1 MVDVLS
7 AVPEGLH
14 AADGSSLRLL
24 LVHAHPDDE
33 TLTTGA
39 TMARYATEGAQVTLV
54 TCTRGE
60 KGEVIG
66 PLGHLEGDDDALAE
80 HRTGELAAAMA
91 ALGVTDHRFLGADAG
106 ERFRDSGMVWG
117 EHGRAVV
124 PPDVAPDAF
133 AAQPAER
140 VAEHLV
146 RVVEEVRPH
155 VVVTYDAEGGY
166 GHPDHVQA
174 HRVTLAAVAASAWRP
189 EQVLAVASP
198 RSVHEAG
205 VRRLRDLGLTTVQEP
220 WPPAV
225 VPDDAVTLRVEA
237 SAHVPAKVAALR
249 AHATQV
255 VVADDGRAYALSN
268 GVWHDLVGTEWFGPL
283 RPADAP

>member
-1 MVDVLS
+1 M
-7 AVPEGLH
+7 
-14 AADGSSLRLL
+14 
-24 LVHAHPDDE
+24 
-33 TLTTGA
+33 
-39 TMARYATEGAQVTLV
+39 
-54 TCTRGE
+54 
-60 KGEVIG
+60 
-66 PLGHLEGDDDALAE
+66 
-80 HRTGELAAAMA
+80 
-91 ALGVTDHRFLGADAG
+91 
-106 ERFRDSGMVWG
+106 
-117 EHGRAVV
+117 
-124 PPDVAPDAF
+124 
-133 AAQPAER
+133 
-140 VAEHLV
+140 
-146 RVVEEVRPH
+146 
-155 VVVTYDAEGGY
+155 VVTYDAEGGY

-205 VRRLRDLGLTTVQEP
+205 VAPAARTWASTTVQEP

-225 VPDDAVTLRVEA
+225 VPDDAVTLRVDA

-255 VVADDGRAYALSN
+255 VVADDGTAYALSN

>member
-1 MVDVLS
+1 MDVLES
-7 AVPEGLH
+7 VPEGLH
-14 AADGSSLRLL
+14 AADRSRLRLL

-33 TLTTGA
+33 TIATGA
-39 TMARYATEGAQVTLV
+39 TMARYATQGAAVTLV

-66 PLGHLEGDDDALAE
+66 PLRHLEGDDDALAE

-91 ALGVTDHRFLGADAG
+91 ALAVTDHRFLGADVG
-106 ERFRDSGMVWG
+106 VRFRDSGMVWG
-117 EHGRAVV
+117 RHGRAVV

-133 AAQPAER
+133 AAQPVER

-146 RVVEEVRPH
+146 RVVEQVRPH

-174 HRVTLAAVAASAWRP
+174 HRVTLAAVAAASWP
-189 EQVLAVASP
+189 VEQALAVAAP

-205 VRRLRDLGLTTVQEP
+205 VHRLRGRGLSTVQEP
-220 WPPAV
+220 WPPVV
-225 VPDDAVTLRVEA
+225 VPDHAVTRRVDAAA
-237 SAHVPAKVAALR
+237 SVPAKVAALR

-255 VVADDGRAYALSN
+255 VVADDESAYALSN
-268 GVWHDLVGTEWFGPL
+268 GVWHDLVGTEWFTPL
-283 RPADAP
+283 RAADAP